1 MSTIVYVIV
10 VVGLTHVFW
19 QGLAKHDF
27 HAEGHVRERLAYI
40 NFGLGLSFSI
50 FLLKLSLYTLGVTA
64 PSWLGHLFFVLWS
77 FTVLTILWQSALP
90 AVVRWPAMLLVAV
103 TIPILFFFNGGLQ
116 GFLIRIDQFVA
127 ADATA
132 RTNGILPSDFLRW
145 LFYFIHAFTVLNFYG
160 RMYEIRYRDR
170 LDRGVIEES
179 LHEDAIERSVA
190 FLSFGLAFLVAL
202 GFVGTDV
209 KALGLFSGIVAAGL
223 SIALKDLLAN
233 LGAGMFLLLDRSV
246 KLDDVISLGENKYG
260 MVKSMTM
267 RYLVLEDRNEIRYL
281 VPNSDF
287 ISRTVTNWTHKDNHV
302 RLKVDV
308 GVAYDSDIR
317 RVQEIMEGVCLK
329 VGRIVT
335 DPPPRALV
343 MGAADSAVNLQLRFF
358 IADPE
363 NGIKNVMS
371 EVYALLLESF
381 RQERISIPFPQR
393 EIRIVADHADDKE
406 P

>member
-1 MSTIVYVIV
+1 MTTIVYVV
-10 VVGLTHVFW
+10 VVMGFTHIFW
-19 QGLAKHDF
+19 QGLAKQAF
-27 HAEGHVRERLAYI
+27 HAEGHVRERLAYV
-40 NFGLGLSFSI
+40 NFGLGLSLSI
-50 FLLKLSLYTLGVTA
+50 FLLKLCLYTLGISV
-64 PSWLGHLFFVLWS
+64 PQWVGHLFFVLWS
-77 FTVLTILWQSALP
+77 FTVLTILLHSSLP
-90 AVVRWPAMLLVAV
+90 VVVRWPAILFVASTV
-103 TIPILFFFNGGLQ
+103 PILFFFNGGLQ
-116 GFLIRIDQFVA
+116 GFLIRIDQFVGG
-127 ADATA
+127 DATS
-132 RTNGILPSDFLRW
+132 RTTAILPSDFLRW
-145 LFYFIHAFTVLNFYG
+145 LFYFLHAFTVLNFYG

-170 LDRGVIEES
+170 LDRGEIEES
-179 LHEDAIERSVA
+179 LHEDAMERSVA

-209 KALGLFSGIVAAGL
+209 KALGLFSGLVAAGL

-233 LGAGMFLLLDRSV
+233 VGAGMFLLLDRSV

-281 VPNSDF
+281 VPNSEF
-287 ISRTVTNWTHKDNHV
+287 ISKTVTNWTHKDNHV

-317 RVQEIMEGVCLK
+317 QVQEIMEGICLK

-358 IADPE
+358 IADPD

-371 EVYALLLESF
+371 EVYLLLLESF

-393 EIRIVADHADDKE
+393 EIRIIADRQE
-406 P
+406 QMS

>member
-1 MSTIVYVIV
+1 MISILYIIV
-10 VVGLTHVFW
+10 VVGLAHVLW
-19 QGLAKHDF
+19 QGLARHEF
-27 HAEGHVRERLAYI
+27 QAEGHTRERLGYI
-40 NFGLGLSFSI
+40 NFGLGLSLSI
-50 FLLKLSLYTLGVTA
+50 FLLRLCLYTFDINT
-64 PSWLGHLFFVLWS
+64 PQWLGRLLFVTWTA
-77 FTVLTILWQSALP
+77 TVLLILWQSTLP
-90 AVVRWPAMLLVAV
+90 AMMRVFATVFVSS
-103 TIPILFFFNGGLQ
+103 TILILFFFSGGLD
-116 GFLIRIDQFVA
+116 GFLARIDDF
-127 ADATA
+127 A
-132 RTNGILPSDFLRW
+132 RAGSGGGIRPSDFLKW
-145 LFYFIHAFTVLNFYG
+145 LFYFVHAFTVLNFYG

-170 LDRGVIEES
+170 LDRGEIQES

-209 KALGLFSGIVAAGL
+209 KALGLFSGLLAAGL
-223 SIALKDLLAN
+223 SVALKDLLAN

-246 KLDDVISLGENKYG
+246 KLDDVISLGDNKYG

-287 ISRTVTNWTHKDNHV
+287 ISRTVTNWTHKNNHV
-302 RLKVDV
+302 RLKIDV

-317 RVQEIMEGVCLK
+317 KVQDIMESICLK
-329 VGRIVT
+329 VARIVT

-343 MGAADSAVNLQLRFF
+343 IGAADSAVNVQLRFF

-371 EVYALLLESF
+371 EVYSLLLESF
-381 RQERISIPFPQR
+381 RQEEISIPFPQR
-393 EIRIVADHADDKE
+393 EIRIVSDKPE
-406 P
+406 DTKS